1 MAAAAGATAE
11 GASAEGASA
20 QDTPAHPPISTRNV
34 AAAVVGNWLEFY
46 DFIVYTF
53 FTLQIGDAFFPSH
66 SAFGRLMLSLFTFG
80 VGFIFRPIGA
90 VVIGR
95 FSDRVGR
102 RPAMLLSFGLM
113 GAALLGFVCV
123 PTYRQ
128 IGMWAPI
135 LAVTCRLV
143 QGFALGGEVGPTTA
157 YLIEA
162 APLNQRGLYGAWQ
175 SASQSLAS
183 VSAGLAGL
191 TISAVLSA
199 SATHDWGWRIALA
212 IGVLVLPVGMI
223 IRRHLPETL
232 GRAEPKLAAHAD
244 IAADAGPLAV
254 LAGHWRVILLGL
266 GLIAAATISTY
277 VFSFMTTY
285 AQTTLHMGMRTGL
298 LVAVTNGIAGFAA
311 SIAGG
316 ALSDRFGR
324 RALMIWPRILFLL
337 AILPTFMLVV
347 RIHQPVALLGMM
359 AGLSII
365 GNLSGVPV
373 LIAITESLRKD
384 VRGVGVATIYA
395 TAVAVFGGTTQP
407 IVAWLDHVTGNPLA
421 IAWYLVGATCVGL
434 LSSILIAETVVREK
448 RA

>member
-1 MAAAAGATAE
+1 MAAAAETAR
-11 GASAEGASA
+11 GV
-20 QDTPAHPPISTRNV
+20 PADPISVRNV

-46 DFIVYTF
+46 DFVVYTF

-66 SAFGRLMLSLFTFG
+66 SEFGKLMLSLITFG
-80 VGFIFRPIGA
+80 VGFVCRPIGA

-113 GAALLGFVCV
+113 GVALLGFVCV
-123 PTYRQ
+123 PTFKQ
-128 IGMWAPI
+128 IGVWAPI
-135 LAVTCRLV
+135 LAVACRLV

-162 APLNQRGLYGAWQ
+162 APLAKRGLYGAWQ

-183 VSAGLAGL
+183 ISAGLVGL
-191 TISAVLSA
+191 TISLVLSA
-199 SATHDWGWRIALA
+199 TATHDWGWRIALA
-212 IGVLVLPVGMI
+212 IGVAVLPFGLI
-223 IRRHLPETL
+223 IRRYLPETL
-232 GRAEPKLAAHAD
+232 GHAEPKLAAHAD
-244 IAADAGPLAV
+244 IEEGANPLRV
-254 LAGHWRVILLGL
+254 ILGHWRIVVLGI
-266 GLIAAATISTY
+266 GLIAAGTISTY

-285 AQTTLHMGMRTGL
+285 AQATLHMGLQTGL
-298 LVAVTNGIAGFAA
+298 LVAVTNGIAGFVA
-311 SIAGG
+311 SIGGG

-324 RALMIWPRILFLL
+324 RALLIWPRLLFLA

-347 RIHQPVALLGMM
+347 NIHQPVALLGLM
-359 AGLSII
+359 AALNIV
-365 GNLSGVPV
+365 GNLSGVPA
-373 LIAITESLRKD
+373 IIIITESLRKD

-421 IAWYLVGATCVGL
+421 IAWYLMGATCVGL
-434 LSSILIAETVVREK
+434 ISSILIAETVIRPAPPDK
-448 RA
+448 GSRLA